1 MLGYKELLSNADY
14 PLDFHDKLGSC
25 RVPHYVT
32 FKEHYCYSPSFTVPW
47 KDEEAWFKNG
57 FLPPGCRIVDIE
69 VCLTYFTSARSDRQ
83 PISFVGWSSHNRRQ
97 GFLQRLLRDI

>member
-47 KDEEAWFKNG
+47 KDEEAWFKNR
-57 FLPPGCRIVDIE
+57 FLPPGCCINDFEIF
-69 VCLTYFTSARSDRQ
+69 LTYSSACSD
-83 PISFVGWSSHNRRQ
+83 
-97 GFLQRLLRDI
+97 